1 MSLPFFGGRRYSFVS
16 QGLSGVTLATFAN
29 GTFSRS
35 SNGTY
40 LTSATTVSEAS
51 TNVLRLEDRGD
62 GNGSVP
68 LFEGARTNRIFYSSN
83 VGTWSNGP
91 GTNRGTTNYAT
102 SPLGTTTAAR
112 VEKDTTATYGP
123 ILIGSPPTST
133 RFAVSCWCADNVSS
147 AGKSTR
153 IGVYNA
159 PGVSLAITIPAS
171 WGFFSVSGTTSAS
184 ANSGA
189 YPGFD
194 HRVNYPTTGNPAITV
209 ACDFL
214 LWGVQAEQGAWFPS
228 SHIINNSGAAATRS
242 ADTLT
247 LTTAQYNAAML
258 DRPWKFDV
266 YPYFSSTDHQDG
278 ETYWLYSFGGASD
291 GIYLTKSGG
300 NATVAVVTGGV
311 VRVSSATITWSR
323 HQKLTVTVTPAAGQ
337 VTVAGATTGDGTQT
351 GTAYTFPS
359 STLRVGGILSG
370 TGEAFC
376 RISQPVGV

>member
-40 LTSATTVSEAS
+40 LTSATTVAEAS

-68 LFEGARTNRIFYSSN
+68 LFEGARTNLAVYSSSL
-83 VGTWSNGP
+83 GSWTAGP
-91 GTNRGTTNYAT
+91 ATNSGTTNYGT

-112 VEKDTTATYGP
+112 LVKSATGSFGPYSGANIGGTKAGTLSVWMTNNGGGTATR
-123 ILIGSPPTST
+123 L
-133 RFAVSCWCADNVSS
+133 RFSFASGIAL
-147 AGKSTR
+147 
-153 IGVYNA
+153 
-159 PGVSLAITIPAS
+159 PITIPSAWSRFSTYTTFTGAAS
-171 WGFFSVSGTTSAS
+171 DFIS
-184 ANSGA
+184 
-189 YPGFD
+189 FD
-194 HRVNYPTTGNPAITV
+194 HRANIPNTGDPVINTAV
-209 ACDFL
+209 DAL
-214 LWGVQAEQGAWFPS
+214 VWGVQLEAVVTFPS
-228 SHIINNSGAAATRS
+228 SAIINNSGASATRS

-258 DRPWKFDV
+258 DRPWRFDV

-278 ETYWLYSFGGASD
+278 ETYWLYSFGGAND
-291 GIYLTKSGG
+291 GIYITKSGG

-311 VRVSSATITWSR
+311 VRVSSSTITWSR

-337 VTVAGATTGDGTQT
+337 VTIAGATTGNGTQT